1 MNPVEKG
8 TESKRKG
15 FDLLAQLPRLRGG
28 IAGALAS
35 LFPPESRRRAFIG
48 AGLFGLGVSLLLV
61 ENLTLR
67 GQVENKEE
75 LVEVVVAKKNLS
87 PGVRIL
93 KEHVEVR
100 LLPKNYLHPKAV
112 LGEDLK
118 RILGRV
124 LREGVDGGAPI
135 LWGDLAPES
144 RGESRLSRMVRPG
157 ERAVAFPVDEI
168 QSLGYQI
175 LPGDRVDLF
184 IVTRRGTALTV
195 MPILQSVTVLGV
207 GDSFATDENPG
218 PYGRITLSLTPREA
232 EMILLAREVGK
243 LYLLLRNENDVEG
256 EVEFPVLD
264 EYEFLGG
271 NVRKEVQEKRNKRNE
286 EIIRIIKGQG

>member
-1 MNPVEKG
+1 MEKSDKSKKEG
-8 TESKRKG
+8 MKLQESLKTLGGR
-15 FDLLAQLPRLRGG
+15 LLGLFG
-28 IAGALAS
+28 S
-35 LFPPESRRRAFIG
+35 LFPPESRRRALIG
-48 AGLFGLGVSLLLV
+48 AGVFGLGVSLLLI
-61 ENLTLR
+61 ENLSLR
-67 GQVENKEE
+67 GKAEGKEE
-75 LVEVVVAKKNLS
+75 LAEVVVAKKNLS
-87 PGVRIL
+87 PGVKIL

-100 LLPKNYLHPKAV
+100 LLPKDYLHPKAV
-112 LGEDLK
+112 LAEDLK

-232 EMILLAREVGK
+232 EMILLAREVGR

-286 EIIRIIKGQG
+286 EIVRIIKGQG

>member
-1 MNPVEKG
+1 MEKSDKSKKEG
-8 TESKRKG
+8 MKLQESLKTLGGR
-15 FDLLAQLPRLRGG
+15 LLGLFG
-28 IAGALAS
+28 S
-35 LFPPESRRRAFIG
+35 LFPPESRRRALIG
-48 AGLFGLGVSLLLV
+48 AGVFGLGVSLLLI
-61 ENLTLR
+61 ENLSLR
-67 GQVENKEE
+67 GKAEGKEE
-75 LVEVVVAKKNLS
+75 LAEVVVAKKNLS

-112 LGEDLK
+112 LAEDLK

-232 EMILLAREVGK
+232 EMILLAREVGR

-286 EIIRIIKGQG
+286 EIVRIIKGQG

>member
-1 MNPVEKG
+1 MEKSDKSKKEG
-8 TESKRKG
+8 MKLQESLKTLGGR
-15 FDLLAQLPRLRGG
+15 LLGLFG
-28 IAGALAS
+28 S
-35 LFPPESRRRAFIG
+35 LFPPESRRRALIG
-48 AGLFGLGVSLLLV
+48 AGVFGLGVSLLLI
-61 ENLTLR
+61 ENLSLR
-67 GQVENKEE
+67 GKAEGKEE
-75 LVEVVVAKKNLS
+75 LAEVVVAKKNLS
-87 PGVRIL
+87 PGVKIL

-100 LLPKNYLHPKAV
+100 LLPKDYLHPKAV
-112 LGEDLK
+112 LAEDLK

-184 IVTRRGTALTV
+184 IVTRRGSALTV

-232 EMILLAREVGK
+232 EMILLAREVGR

-286 EIIRIIKGQG
+286 EIVRIIKGQG